1 MLTIGLTGGI
11 GTGKSLVSDFLK
23 NQGAALVNADLLG
36 HEAYY
41 PGTPGFQ
48 QVVDAFGKG
57 IVGVDGNVDRKKLGP
72 IVFSDP
78 EYMDRLNGIMHPLI
92 KDMIVDRLTE
102 IASSG
107 GEIAVVEAAI
117 LLEAG
122 WKPLFDEIWVVTAS
136 AEEIITRLESRNN
149 LSREDAQ
156 QRIDSQMSSEER
168 ISYADIV
175 LENNGTIEKLKERVE
190 ELWKERVPEQTRS

>member
-23 NQGAALVNADLLG
+23 NQGAVLVNADLLG
-36 HEAYY
+36 HEAYS

-48 QVVDAFGKG
+48 QVVNAFGKA
-57 IVGVDGNVDRKKLGP
+57 IVGVDGHVDRKKLGP
-72 IVFSDP
+72 IVFSEP

-92 KDMIVDRLTE
+92 KDLIVDRLSE
-102 IASSG
+102 IALNG
-107 GEIAVVEAAI
+107 DEIAVVEAAI

-122 WKPLFDEIWVVTAS
+122 WTPLFDEIWVVTAS
-136 AEEIITRLESRNN
+136 NQEIIARLESRNG
-149 LSREDAQ
+149 LSREEAQ
-156 QRIDSQMSSEER
+156 QRIDAQMSSEER

-175 LENNGTIEKLKERVE
+175 LENNGTIEKLKEKVE

>member
-92 KDMIVDRLTE
+92 KGMIV
-102 IASSG
+102 
-107 GEIAVVEAAI
+107 
-117 LLEAG
+117 
-122 WKPLFDEIWVVTAS
+122 
-136 AEEIITRLESRNN
+136 
-149 LSREDAQ
+149 
-156 QRIDSQMSSEER
+156 
-168 ISYADIV
+168 
-175 LENNGTIEKLKERVE
+175 GTKL
-190 ELWKERVPEQTRS
+190 W

>member
-11 GTGKSLVSDFLK
+11 GTGKSLVSEFLK
-23 NQGAALVNADLLG
+23 DQGAALINADLLG

-48 QVVDAFGKG
+48 QVVDAFGKE
-57 IVGVDGNVDRKKLGP
+57 IVGADGYVDRKKLGP

-78 EYMDRLNGIMHPLI
+78 EHMDRLNGIMHPLI
-92 KDMIVDRLTE
+92 KDMIVHRLTE
-102 IASSG
+102 IAPSG
-107 GEIAVVEAAI
+107 DEIVVVEAAI

-122 WKPLFDEIWVVTAS
+122 WEPIFDEIWVVTTS
-136 AEEIITRLESRNN
+136 SEETIARLESRNG

-175 LENNGTIEKLKERVE
+175 LENNGTIDKLKERVE

>member
-1 MLTIGLTGGI
+1 M
-11 GTGKSLVSDFLK
+11 
-23 NQGAALVNADLLG
+23 N
-36 HEAYY
+36 
-41 PGTPGFQ
+41 
-48 QVVDAFGKG
+48 AFGKG
-57 IVGVDGNVDRKKLGP
+57 IVGADGHVDRKKLGS

-102 IASSG
+102 IDSSG
-107 GEIAVVEAAI
+107 DEIAVVEAAI

-122 WKPLFDEIWVVTAS
+122 WKPIFDEIWVVAATT
-136 AEEIITRLESRNN
+136 EEISARLESRNG
-149 LSREDAQ
+149 LTREEAQ
-156 QRIDSQMSSEER
+156 QRIDTQMSSEER
-168 ISYADIV
+168 VSHADIV